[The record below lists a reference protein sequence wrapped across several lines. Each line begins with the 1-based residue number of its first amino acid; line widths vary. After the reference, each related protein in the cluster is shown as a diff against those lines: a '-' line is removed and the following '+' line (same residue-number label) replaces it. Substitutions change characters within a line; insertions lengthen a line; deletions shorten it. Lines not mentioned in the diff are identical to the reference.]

1 MTSTGTKRQA
11 ISYGEMLRDVVY
23 STMEQEQSRLNAVA
37 TENRS
42 NILSV
47 GSYHEAW
54 LYPSILRSALTD
66 NRISFVTFKM
76 ENANPPAVRV
86 DMILGSAS
94 ISNASALCEI
104 TGPSRSHG
112 SDLTRDLLS
121 DYVKLDDLAEE
132 CPSARMVVIAI
143 AYGNEREMA
152 VWGAGDW
159 SAIQK
164 QLTKGWVAL
173 PPSRGL
179 ELPAN
184 EVLKV
189 FVLERPASE

>member
-1 MTSTGTKRQA
+1 
-11 ISYGEMLRDVVY
+11 
-23 STMEQEQSRLNAVA
+23 MEQEQSRLNAVA
-37 TENRS
+37 TESRS

-47 GSYHEAW
+47 GNYQETW

-66 NRISFVTFKM
+66 ARISFVTFNM

-86 DMILGSAS
+86 DMMLGSAS
-94 ISNASALCEI
+94 ISKASALCEI
-104 TGPSRSHG
+104 TGPSRSRG
-112 SDLTRDLLS
+112 SDLTRDL
-121 DYVKLDDLAEE
+121 
-132 CPSARMVVIAI
+132 PSTRMVVIAI
-143 AYGNEREMA
+143 AYGNQREMA
-152 VWGAGDW
+152 VWAEEAW